1 MTKNM
6 RFLNPVYLFWAIV
19 WNKWNPL
26 FSGAK
31 IENLN
36 KNLDPGHVF
45 VFSGSKK
52 YFPQHYHSSLQNID
66 ILQRQVNFAPFQK
79 NHFQGYVYFKC
90 ALISN
95 ANACIHNG
103 YLCTTWDCPK
113 ICTKSTF
120 PVVVILEDVISVQRR
135 WILEGENGI
144 VQEGFGGNWLQRQSH
159 NPITFCN
166 NSFAIAV
173 VPPLSP
179 LHFYGQTIPN
189 PYFKRANPFS

>member
-1 MTKNM
+1 MYYGLLPTNNNNSHQTEFNGTNSSDQPPSQVSSQIIWNNLNFWEYEIFSKKSTIIFLSMTKNM

-66 ILQRQVNFAPFQK
+66 ILQRHVNFAPFQK
-79 NHFQGYVYFKC
+79 NHFQGYLYFKC
-90 ALISN
+90 ALMSN
-95 ANACIHNG
+95 ANAYAFIM
-103 YLCTTWDCPK
+103 D
-113 ICTKSTF
+113 
-120 PVVVILEDVISVQRR
+120 ISAPR
-135 WILEGENGI
+135 GI
-144 VQEGFGGNWLQRQSH
+144 VQRYAPKVHFLL
-159 NPITFCN
+159 
-166 NSFAIAV
+166 
-173 VPPLSP
+173 LS
-179 LHFYGQTIPN
+179 
-189 PYFKRANPFS
+189 S

>member
-1 MTKNM
+1 M
-6 RFLNPVYLFWAIV
+6 FLCSLDRRHIFHITTTALFKTSIFC
-19 WNKWNPL
+19 KDTSTLHL
-26 FSGAK
+26 FKRTTFRG
-31 IENLN
+31 I
-36 KNLDPGHVF
+36 
-45 VFSGSKK
+45 
-52 YFPQHYHSSLQNID
+52 Y
-66 ILQRQVNFAPFQK
+66 
-79 NHFQGYVYFKC
+79 
-90 ALISN
+90 ISN
-95 ANACIHNG
+95 VHWCQMLMHICIHNG

-166 NSFAIAV
+166 NSFAITV

-189 PYFKRANPFS
+189 PYFKRANPFSEFPNVVEL